1 MADSKVPCSVSGIP
15 PMPYVTFDQASGQG
29 PGSAGEKIYKAR
41 REYFYTQT
49 IRRGLF
55 VQPFH
60 HWYIAHRHTDA
71 DLERALTAIAE
82 SLELTAKKFPA
93 N

>member
-1 MADSKVPCSVSGIP
+1 MSGIP
-15 PMPYVTFDQASGQG
+15 PMPYLTFDQH
-29 PGSAGEKIYKAR
+29 PGDEDRTYKAR

-55 VQPFH
+55 VQPYH

-71 DLERALTAIAE
+71 DLDRALSSIAE
-82 SLELTAKKFPA
+82 SLELTARKFPA
-93 N
+93 R